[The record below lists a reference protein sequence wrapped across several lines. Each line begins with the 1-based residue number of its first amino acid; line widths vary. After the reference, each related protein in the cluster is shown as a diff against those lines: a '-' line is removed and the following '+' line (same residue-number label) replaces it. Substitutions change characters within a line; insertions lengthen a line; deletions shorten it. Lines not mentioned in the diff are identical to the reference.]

1 MTETRRGGVSV
12 GNVWSGQWVADRL
25 GVRLE
30 GGRGG
35 FGGGG
40 DRGGRGDSD
49 GWDGDGSDRDG
60 WDADGS
66 GQDGDADAWGQDGDG
81 SGRDGVGRGRDG
93 DADVR
98 GEDGD
103 VRGHDGL
110 DRGGQERGGE
120 GRGGRRG
127 GQGREGGGAELREL
141 LGLALRRNPKRA
153 HLLVSNVLGKHVPQ
167 RPATVY
173 GAGVRLGRRVREL
186 LGDEAAA
193 RAVVLGYAET
203 ATGLGH
209 SVADGLALAPYLH
222 STRRP
227 VPGVAT
233 VGGFEEEHSHATS
246 HLLLPED
253 PGLLGSKGPL
263 ILVDDEFSTGR
274 TILNTI
280 AALHRRF
287 PRDHYVVV
295 ALVDMRSPEDR
306 AHLDAFAADLGAR
319 VDLVAAAAGSV
330 HLPDDV
336 LERGARLVAAHEAAA
351 AGAEGVAAGDVGGGD
366 AAEADGGGTTG
377 PSVASAG
384 VSAASSAGVSAAS
397 SEGVPSVASAG
408 VSAASSAGA
417 CAASSEGVPS
427 AASAGASA
435 ASSAGASSASSA
447 GASTVPT
454 AASAAAAGAASSAGA
469 AFSAGSAVARV
480 DLGWPEGLPDGGRHG
495 FTPAHRARLEAA
507 LPAMA
512 ARIAD
517 ALAKAPDHP
526 APPAGASPQLRG
538 DVPAGATGG
547 HEPCP
552 AALADGTP
560 AVPGGP
566 TAPDGTAAPAEADAP
581 PATTATATTATATAA
596 RETAG
601 ARAGETGGRAA
612 GPAVVPSRPAAP
624 GHSAAPGT
632 PAGQGGGAHA
642 ASPARPLPSC
652 PYRRVLVL
660 GFEELMY
667 APLRIAQALDEVL
680 DGVEVRYSTTT
691 RSPVLAVDDPG
702 YAIRTRLTFPAHDE
716 PADGP
721 GPRYAYNVAP
731 GADPGRRFD
740 AVVAVVDSVADTPA
754 LHAPDGLLA
763 ALGAQTDRLLLA
775 VVPSYR
781 PQDRRA
787 AAVAPATPA
796 APTAPAAP
804 GTLLAP
810 AATPA
815 ASLTPAT
822 PATPPTPRTAPER
835 QAQPMHRPPHE
846 PSHEPSHGPL
856 RGPEFS
862 SYAPDEV
869 GWLLQ
874 DFSHVTLEAPTEER
888 EEAIQSGGAHYAE
901 SLPVEYQP
909 SERYQE
915 LYRAALDASAARIAR
930 AVGAVTE
937 TVLAE
942 RSPRPVLVSLARA
955 GTPVGVLMRRWARHA
970 HGLDLPH
977 YAVSIVRGRGIDT
990 AALRWLA
997 DHHDPSDVVF
1007 VDGWTGKGAITRE
1020 LSDALAPYPDF
1031 DPRIAVLADPGRC
1044 VDTYGTRDDFLVPS
1058 ACLNSTVSGLIS
1070 RTVLRADL
1078 VGPNDFHGAKYYREL
1093 AGSDVSGDFLDT
1105 VSARFAE
1112 VAEDAVA
1119 DAKRLAA
1126 TDRTPTWEGWA
1137 AVERIS
1143 REYGIHDVNLVK
1155 PGVGETTR
1163 VLLRRVPWK
1172 ILAQRGAGPDLDH
1185 VRLLAEQRGVPV
1197 EEIEGL
1203 PYTCVG
1209 LIHPRYTRGAT
1220 GADGKAVGKAN
1231 RTDRDERTVATG

>member
-1 MTETRRGGVSV
+1 MSV

-25 GVRLE
+25 GVRLDGGVRRAGVSRRGGEARREGE

-35 FGGGG
+35 VSGRNDSDQAGNDVSGQAGNGVSGQGGG
-40 DRGGRGDSD
+40 D
-49 GWDGDGSDRDG
+49 
-60 WDADGS
+60 
-66 GQDGDADAWGQDGDG
+66 
-81 SGRDGVGRGRDG
+81 
-93 DADVR
+93 
-98 GEDGD
+98 
-103 VRGHDGL
+103 
-110 DRGGQERGGE
+110 
-120 GRGGRRG
+120 
-127 GQGREGGGAELREL
+127 GGAELREL

-167 RPATVY
+167 RPAIVHD
-173 GAGVRLGRRVREL
+173 AGVRLGRRVREL

-253 PGLLGSKGPL
+253 PGLLASTGPL
-263 ILVDDEFSTGR
+263 VLVDDEFSTGR
-274 TILNTI
+274 TVLNTI

-306 AHLDAFAADLGAR
+306 ARLDAFAADLGAR
-319 VDLVAAAAGSV
+319 VDLVAAAAGTV

-336 LERGARLVAAHEAAA
+336 LERGAKLVAAHEAATA
-351 AGAEGVAAGDVGGGD
+351 PDEGAPAAPPAGATPDAG
-366 AAEADGGGTTG
+366 
-377 PSVASAG
+377 SAG
-384 VSAASSAGVSAAS
+384 VTPAAPPAGAT
-397 SEGVPSVASAG
+397 PDAG
-408 VSAASSAGA
+408 SAGA
-417 CAASSEGVPS
+417 TPTAPP
-427 AASAGASA
+427 AGA
-435 ASSAGASSASSA
+435 
-447 GASTVPT
+447 TPD
-454 AASAAAAGAASSAGA
+454 
-469 AFSAGSAVARV
+469 AGSAVARV

-512 ARIAD
+512 TRLANALSQAPNLAN
-517 ALAKAPDHP
+517 ALAPDDQATP
-526 APPAGASPQLRG
+526 TG
-538 DVPAGATGG
+538 DHA
-547 HEPCP
+547 
-552 AALADGTP
+552 
-560 AVPGGP
+560 
-566 TAPDGTAAPAEADAP
+566 
-581 PATTATATTATATAA
+581 
-596 RETAG
+596 
-601 ARAGETGGRAA
+601 
-612 GPAVVPSRPAAP
+612 SRPRP
-624 GHSAAPGT
+624 PR
-632 PAGQGGGAHA
+632 P
-642 ASPARPLPSC
+642 SP
-652 PYRRVLVL
+652 RRVLVL

-667 APLRIAQALDEVL
+667 APLRLAKALDDVL

-731 GADPGRRFD
+731 GADPRRRFD
-740 AVVAVVDSVADTPA
+740 AVVAVVDSTADTPA
-754 LHAPDGLLA
+754 LHAPGGLLA
-763 ALGAQTDRLLLA
+763 ALGAHTDRLVLA
-775 VVPSYR
+775 VVPAYR
-781 PQDRRA
+781 PQ
-787 AAVAPATPA
+787 
-796 APTAPAAP
+796 
-804 GTLLAP
+804 
-810 AATPA
+810 
-815 ASLTPAT
+815 
-822 PATPPTPRTAPER
+822 TPPTPRTVPER
-835 QAQPMHRPPHE
+835 QAPPMHQ
-846 PSHEPSHGPL
+846 PSYEPL
-856 RGPEFS
+856 RGPDFS
-862 SYAPDEV
+862 SYAPEEV

-909 SERYQE
+909 NARYQE
-915 LYRAALDASAARIAR
+915 LFRAALDASAARIAR

-955 GTPVGVLMRRWARHA
+955 GTPVGVLMRRWAQHA

-1093 AGSDVSGDFLDT
+1093 AGSDVSGYFLDT
-1105 VSARFAE
+1105 VSGRFAE
-1112 VAEDAVA
+1112 VAEAAMA
-1119 DAKRLAA
+1119 DAGQLAA

-1143 REYGIHDVNLVK
+1143 QEYDIHDVNLVK

-1172 ILAQRGAGPDLDH
+1172 ILAQRGAGADLDH

-1197 EEIEGL
+1197 EEIDGL

-1220 GADGKAVGKAN
+1220 GADGKAVTTSGTQDTPDTADAAGTADTTDTAHEAN
-1231 RTDRDERTVATG
+1231 TAGIANRDERTVAAR